1 MEQCDTQNVEINI
14 LVYEKE
20 IFALPAELFQNF
32 SKQNLT
38 FDVLLTLIDKFD
50 PSDML

>member
-20 IFALPAELFQNF
+20 IFALPAELYSIFQN
-32 SKQNLT
+32 K
-38 FDVLLTLIDKFD
+38 I
-50 PSDML
+50 